1 MSEKL
6 CQNAFYEAMEL
17 RGKRQVLKRS
27 MYSRK
32 VCNTLWFFHWLPE
45 ECYKKMWAQAERAL
59 PRPLCIIYVYAVRS
73 LAPMQMEALGLLIYA
88 AALALILWASSQAK
102 YN

>member
-17 RGKRQVLKRS
+17 RGEAG
-27 MYSRK
+27 
-32 VCNTLWFFHWLPE
+32 VCGRCLSEACTAEKYATLCGFSTG
-45 ECYKKMWAQAERAL
+45 YQKNAAKKMRAQAERAQ

-73 LAPMQMEALGLLIYA
+73 LAPMQMETLGLLIYA
-88 AALALILWASSQAK
+88 AAMALIL
-102 YN
+102 